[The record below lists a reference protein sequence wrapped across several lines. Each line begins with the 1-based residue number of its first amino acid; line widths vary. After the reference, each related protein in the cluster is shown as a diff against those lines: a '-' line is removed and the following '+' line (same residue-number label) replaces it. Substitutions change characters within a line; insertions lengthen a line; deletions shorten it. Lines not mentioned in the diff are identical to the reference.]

1 MKYAKIGSNVPDY
14 DVPNYLEK
22 DKVYKISGCNEFGF
36 YIDAGQLYICSDKLY
51 SVERESSHL
60 CGGDWELFEELP
72 DPANKK
78 DTNPKDAVGMK
89 KVPMS
94 VVSGPVMLSVG
105 LAMLEGARKYGRHNY
120 RVSGVRASVYYDA
133 AMRHLMAWWEGED
146 TDPDSGL
153 SHIIKAIASLMVL
166 ADADMS
172 EKVIDDRPPKCN
184 DGWIKE
190 LNIKAEEVIERYPD
204 ALEAYTEVGEK
215 DV

>member
-1 MKYAKIGSNVPDY
+1 MRVLTPATFKDAKPGEVLIIEHGEDIMSIKKGLRN
-14 DVPNYLEK
+14 
-22 DKVYKISGCNEFGF
+22 
-36 YIDAGQLYICSDKLY
+36 
-51 SVERESSHL
+51 H
-60 CGGDWELFEELP
+60 
-72 DPANKK
+72 K

-94 VVSGPVMLSVG
+94 VVSGPVMMSVG

-204 ALEAYTEVGEK
+204 ALEAYTESGEK
-215 DV
+215 DWKHIQS